1 MPTRVLIVDDH
12 EIVRIG
18 LCSVLEKEDDFEI
31 VAQGRD
37 GFEAVD
43 LVRQVTP
50 DVVVLDVSMPGMNGT
65 EAARLIKS
73 EAPEIKIVVVSMF
86 DRREFVL
93 DMLGAGVDACILK
106 TNAAEHLVPAMRAVL
121 GGEIYLVPQLTTT
134 LVGDCLSQ
142 AEVVAS
148 CGRTVLTSRERQVLQ
163 LIAEGS
169 SSKQVARA
177 LGVEESTVVVHR
189 RNIMGKL
196 DLHSVAELTKYA
208 VQQGITPLDA

>member
-1 MPTRVLIVDDH
+1 MPIRVLIVDDH

-31 VAQGRD
+31 VGQAKD
-37 GFEAVD
+37 GFEAVA

-73 EAPEIKIVVVSMF
+73 EAPVVKIVVVSMY
-86 DRREFVL
+86 DRRAFVL
-93 DMLGAGVDACILK
+93 DMLAVGVNAYILK
-106 TNAAEHLVPAMRAVL
+106 TNAAEHLVPAMRTVL
-121 GGEIYLVPQLTTT
+121 RGEVYLVPRLTTI
-134 LVGDCLSQ
+134 LVGEWLSRR
-142 AEVVAS
+142 EVVEAGS
-148 CGRTVLTSRERQVLQ
+148 GTLLSSRERQVLQ
-163 LIAEGS
+163 LIAEGN
-169 SSKQVARA
+169 SSKQVAHT
-177 LGVEESTVVVHR
+177 LGLEESTAVVHR

-208 VQQGITPLDA
+208 VLQGITPLEV